1 MSSVNGVNGSAGV
14 AGMDALDVTG
24 LSPDAIIGFCE
35 MQLNNY
41 GAQISD
47 LVSQQKQSMADQGVI
62 SNLKSQL
69 EQQGKPTNAKQM
81 NQVYNDYQTALAQ
94 LPDGDPAKQQ
104 LQKACDDMCNTYGYT
119 PPTPLN
125 DTQVSQLQFDQKLGA
140 VPIVGS
146 AFQTEA
152 QQLRDQATVGTLAN
166 PPSDAQWQGTVDDVG
181 SVASNLNGQ
190 SQIQMLQLNQLS
202 SMNQTAVEQAI
213 QLVGKVD
220 STLLDEAKA
229 I

>member
-81 NQVYNDYQTALAQ
+81 NQVYNDYQTALASCRTAIR
-94 LPDGDPAKQQ
+94 PSNSCRRRATTC
-104 LQKACDDMCNTYGYT
+104 AT
-119 PPTPLN
+119 PT
-125 DTQVSQLQFDQKLGA
+125 
-140 VPIVGS
+140 
-146 AFQTEA
+146 
-152 QQLRDQATVGTLAN
+152 GTRR
-166 PPSDAQWQGTVDDVG
+166 PRR
-181 SVASNLNGQ
+181 
-190 SQIQMLQLNQLS
+190 
-202 SMNQTAVEQAI
+202 
-213 QLVGKVD
+213 
-220 STLLDEAKA
+220 
-229 I
+229 